1 MAEVPKLDPK
11 EQAKHDEYWR
21 FRMEPKD
28 EEEDPDTICYSRLMR
43 KLNNIKL
50 KAPDE
55 YSEDALNNSYNVDV
69 SSVSSV
75 DEEPEVEGE
84 EVE

>member
-1 MAEVPKLDPK
+1 
-11 EQAKHDEYWR
+11 
-21 FRMEPKD
+21 
-28 EEEDPDTICYSRLMR
+28 MR

-55 YSEDALNNSYNVDV
+55 YSEDALNNSYNIDV

-75 DEEPEVEGE
+75 EPEDEDPAE
-84 EVE
+84 EDTEQSPAKPVKKKK